1 MTTKTLAALMLSA
14 TVAMPAMAEDTIKI
28 AYIDPL
34 SGPFGNTG
42 DAGIKHFRFAADEIN
57 ANGGMAGMQVEIIGL
72 DNKLSPKESLVQLQK
87 AIDQGAK
94 IIAQGNGSSAA
105 NALTDA
111 IAKHNKRNPGEEVL
125 FLNYAAVDP
134 ALTND
139 KCNFWHFRFDS
150 HVDMKMAALTD
161 WLKDQDDLKNVYIL
175 GQDYSFG
182 KAVAAAAN
190 KMVKEKRPDMS
201 IVGDELHPIGRVKD
215 FTPYVQKMM
224 AAETDV
230 VITGNWG
237 TDMTLLIKAAAD
249 AGHDAP
255 YLTFYGGGLGA
266 PTAMGQSAVGKVKQI
281 TEFHENL
288 EATDG
293 QIARLQAFE
302 DEFGGLDYYYQRV
315 FNAMNM
321 FDDAIEEVG
330 GWDPVAV
337 ATALEGRT
345 LETPYGTITMRAED
359 HQIIQPL
366 VLSTFSDDV
375 ERGVE
380 GMDLGFKTDVVIPA
394 EATAVDT
401 TCKMRRP

>member
-1 MTTKTLAALMLSA
+1 MTTRTLAALMLSA
-14 TVAMPAMAEDTIKI
+14 TVALPALAEDTLKI

-42 DAGIKHFRFAADEIN
+42 DAGLKHFRFAADEIN
-57 ANGGMAGMQVEIIGL
+57 AAGGMGGMQVEVIGL
-72 DNKLSPKESLVQLQK
+72 DNKISPKESLVQLQK
-87 AIDQGAK
+87 AIDQGAR
-94 IIAQGNGSSAA
+94 IIAQGNSSSVA

-111 IAKHNKRNPGEEVL
+111 ISKHNKRNPGEEIL

-139 KCNFWHFRFDS
+139 KCSFWHFRFDS

-161 WLKDQDDLKNVYIL
+161 WLKEQDDLKNIYIL

-182 KAVAAAAN
+182 KALSAAAN
-190 KMVKEKRPDMS
+190 RMIKEKRPDIT

-215 FTPYVQKMM
+215 FTPYVQKIM
-224 AAETDV
+224 AADADA

-249 AGHDAP
+249 AGHDVP

-266 PTAMGQSAVGKVKQI
+266 PTAMGQSAVGKVKQV
-281 TEFHENL
+281 TEFHENQ
-288 EATDG
+288 EADAS
-293 QIARLQAFE
+293 QIARLDAFE
-302 DEFGGLDYYYQRV
+302 EEFGGLDYYYHRV

-321 FDDAIEEVG
+321 FDAAIDEVG
-330 GWDPVAV
+330 GWDPIAV
-337 ATALEGRT
+337 ARAMEGRT

-375 ERGVE
+375 PRGVE
-380 GMDLGFKTDVVIPA
+380 GMEFGFKTDKVIPA
-394 EATAVDT
+394 EATAVET